1 MKKNKTLYCFVY
13 DTKENK
19 CYTDHYEADELN
31 GDYFIHDDNDET
43 ILVQGYKIDKPQTYA
58 GDIYLYTFV
67 NDANRATEVT
77 EKYIKDIVD
86 AAYDEFAKAKD
97 ILRRVIIK
105 RGEVKEKFPDGKVNR
120 SSNEVNT

>member
-19 CYTDHYEADELN
+19 CYTDHYEASELN

-67 NDANRATEVT
+67 NDANRAMELI
-77 EKYIKDIVD
+77 EWHIKDIVD
-86 AAYDEFAKAKD
+86 AAYDELAKAKD
-97 ILRRVIIK
+97 ILRRVTIK
-105 RGEVKEKFPDGKVNR
+105 RGEVKEKFPDGKV
-120 SSNEVNT
+120 ECV